1 MVTDPGTP
9 SSGVV
14 LRRTG
19 KDAAVGLES
28 GLTGR
33 LCCYA
38 WITDVLLPFIVPH
51 ECKVMDTSEEQLC
64 VFFLIRDV
72 AFTVCQQCG
81 EA

>member
-14 LRRTG
+14 LRGTG

-28 GLTGR
+28 GLTGG
-33 LCCYA
+33 LCCCV
-38 WITDVLLPFIVPH
+38 WIIYVLLPFIVPH
-51 ECKVMDTSEEQLC
+51 ECKVIGTSEEQLC
-64 VFFLIRDV
+64 FFLIRDV
-72 AFTVCQQCG
+72 AFTVCQHCG